1 MWYKRDMLSLRS
13 FEDAG
18 HTTFSSLTIRN
29 FRFYF
34 LGQGVSM
41 LGTWMQSV
49 ALGWLVLDLTGS
61 GTQLGIVTALQ
72 FLPLLL
78 FGPWGGLFVD
88 RRDTRT
94 VLIATQWAYAG
105 ISFLMSAL
113 IFLGIAHLS
122 VLYLFALA
130 AGFVRMVDNPGRHTL
145 IPELVGNVH
154 IKNATS
160 LNSLVNNLGRVLGP
174 VAAGALLA
182 TTSDAFCFFINAF
195 TYLFMI
201 AMLRRMEPSGFF
213 IAEKGKREA
222 GQVAAALRYVAA
234 TPRLL
239 HILIAAGLV
248 GTFVFEWQVSL
259 ALLARQEFAG
269 TVALYADLMSSLG
282 VGAVVGSLYAASR
295 KGVTV
300 REIITH
306 LACATL
312 SITCASLAPRPE
324 LSMLFIFLTGIF
336 TINIAAQANTFIQL
350 ETRPEMRGRVMA
362 LWSMAMLGSTPIG
375 GPIVGAIGE
384 FAGARWGLGIAAIT
398 SCITALYLIV
408 VRRSMDAAAQSS
420 QGERVY

>member
-1 MWYKRDMLSLRS
+1 MWYKRNMLSLSS
-13 FEDAG
+13 FEGAG
-18 HTTFSSLTIRN
+18 RTTFSSLSIRN
-29 FRFYF
+29 FRLYF
-34 LGQGVSM
+34 LGQAVSM

-49 ALGWLVLDLTGS
+49 ALGWLVLELTGS

-94 VLIATQWAYAG
+94 VLIATQWAYAA
-105 ISFLMSAL
+105 ISFTMSTL
-113 IFLGIAHLS
+113 ILFGLAQVW
-122 VLYLFALA
+122 VLYLFALM

-145 IPELVGNVH
+145 ISELVGHVD

-182 TTSDAFCFFINAF
+182 TTSNAFCFFINAF
-195 TYLFMI
+195 TYLFVI
-201 AMLRRMEPSGFF
+201 VMLKRMEPDRFF
-213 IAEKGKREA
+213 KGEKGSRDT
-222 GQVAAALRYVAA
+222 GQVAAGLRYVAA
-234 TPRLL
+234 SPRLFHML
-239 HILIAAGLV
+239 VAAGLV

-259 ALLARQEFAG
+259 ALLAQQEFLG
-269 TVALYADLMSSLG
+269 TVSLYADFMSSLG

-295 KGVTV
+295 SGVTV
-300 REIITH
+300 REIIVH
-306 LACATL
+306 LVCATFA
-312 SITCASLAPRPE
+312 ITGASVANTPAVA
-324 LSMLFIFLTGIF
+324 MVFIFLTGIF
-336 TINIAAQANTFIQL
+336 TINVASQANTFIQL

-398 SCITALYLIV
+398 SCTTALYLAF
-408 VRRSMDAAAQSS
+408 VRRSMDA
-420 QGERVY
+420 